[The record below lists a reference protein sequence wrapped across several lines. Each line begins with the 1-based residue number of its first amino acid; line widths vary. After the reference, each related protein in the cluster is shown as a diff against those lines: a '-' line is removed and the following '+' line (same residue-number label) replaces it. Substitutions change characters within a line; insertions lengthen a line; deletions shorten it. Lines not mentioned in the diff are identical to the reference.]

1 MEPTLPVL
9 GCGESLSVSNLN
21 FLTLSVHKTCWQVL
35 CNVAFIYVAGTVKV
49 GLQEETRHFSK
60 GSIAQNA
67 TLIFLLQML
76 PLNTNIREAY
86 AFGQDQEQNFIQNLA
101 MFLCTYLK
109 EHGTLVEKKQLN
121 DVLMKVR
128 KLL

>member
-1 MEPTLPVL
+1 M
-9 GCGESLSVSNLN
+9 
-21 FLTLSVHKTCWQVL
+21 L